1 MTDDGKITLMIV
13 DDHPMVREG
22 LAAMLESERD
32 FSVSALAATGEEAV
46 AIGKM
51 SKPDVVMSDIRMP
64 GIDGFGV
71 LAKLKEIHPDIRVLL
86 MAGMPLKEEENRA
99 REEGAK
105 GYLPKNVDQD
115 RLVAAIRSIAAGET
129 EFVCEEFQAA
139 PSTLTARELD
149 VLREVAS
156 GKQRDAI
163 AATLGI
169 GPESV
174 KTHLKGIMTKLN
186 CPNATSAVSRAY
198 ELGILRA

>member
-1 MTDDGKITLMIV
+1 MISLMIV

-32 FSVSALAATGEEAV
+32 FVVNALAATGEEAV
-46 AIGKM
+46 AIGRM
-51 SKPDVVMSDIRMP
+51 AKPDVVLSDIRMP

-71 LAKLKEIHPDIRVLL
+71 LAKLKEVHPDVRVLL
-86 MAGMPLKEEENRA
+86 MAGMPLKEEEARA

-115 RLVAAIRSIAAGET
+115 RLVEAIRAIAADT
-129 EFVCEEFQAA
+129 PAFICEEFQAA

-149 VLREVAS
+149 VLRLVAK
-156 GKQRDAI
+156 GNQRAAI

-169 GPESV
+169 GEESV
-174 KTHLKGIMTKLN
+174 KTHLKGIMTKLD

-198 ELGILRA
+198 ERGILRA

>member
-1 MTDDGKITLMIV
+1 MISLMIV

-22 LAAMLESERD
+22 LAAMLESEHD
-32 FSVSALAATGEEAV
+32 FVVSALAATGEEAI

-51 SKPDVVMSDIRMP
+51 AKPDIVMSDIRMP
-64 GIDGFGV
+64 GMDGFGV
-71 LAKLKEIHPDIRVLL
+71 LERLKEIHPDIRVLL
-86 MAGMPLKEEENRA
+86 MAGMPLKEEEARA

-115 RLVAAIRSIAAGET
+115 RLVAALRAIAADT
-129 EFVCEEFQAA
+129 PAFICDEFQTA

-149 VLREVAS
+149 VLRLVAK
-156 GKQRDAI
+156 GNQRDAI
-163 AATLGI
+163 AASLGI
-169 GPESV
+169 GGESV
-174 KTHLKGIMTKLN
+174 KTHLKGIMTKLG

>member
-1 MTDDGKITLMIV
+1 
-13 DDHPMVREG
+13 
-22 LAAMLESERD
+22 
-32 FSVSALAATGEEAV
+32 
-46 AIGKM
+46 
-51 SKPDVVMSDIRMP
+51 MP

-71 LAKLKEIHPDIRVLL
+71 LAKLKESYPDIRVLL
-86 MAGMPLKEEENRA
+86 MAGMPLKEEESRA

-115 RLVAAIRSIAAGET
+115 CLVAAIRTIAAGESG
-129 EFVCEEFQAA
+129 FVCEEFQAA

-149 VLREVAS
+149 VLKEVAS

-163 AATLGI
+163 AASLGI
-169 GPESV
+169 GAESV
-174 KTHLKGIMTKLN
+174 KTHLKGIMTKLG

>member
-1 MTDDGKITLMIV
+1 MISLMIV

-32 FSVSALAATGEEAV
+32 FVVSALAATGEEAV

>member
-1 MTDDGKITLMIV
+1 MISLMIV

-32 FSVSALAATGEEAV
+32 FVVSALVATGEEAV

>member
-1 MTDDGKITLMIV
+1 MISLMIV

-32 FSVSALAATGEEAV
+32 FVVSALAATGEEAV

-115 RLVAAIRSIAAGET
+115 RLVSAIRSIAAGEAD
-129 EFVCEEFQAA
+129 FVCEEFQAA

-169 GPESV
+169 GSESV
-174 KTHLKGIMTKLN
+174 KTHLKGIMSKLN

>member
-1 MTDDGKITLMIV
+1 MISLMIV

-32 FSVSALAATGEEAV
+32 FVVSALAATGEEAV

-51 SKPDVVMSDIRMP
+51 AKPDIVMSDIRMP

-86 MAGMPLKEEENRA
+86 MAGMPLKEEESRA

-115 RLVAAIRSIAAGET
+115 RLVAALRAIAADT
-129 EFVCEEFQAA
+129 QEFICEEFQAA

-149 VLREVAS
+149 VLRLVAK
-156 GKQRDAI
+156 GNQREAI
-163 AATLGI
+163 AASLGI
-169 GPESV
+169 GSESV

>member
-1 MTDDGKITLMIV
+1 MISLMIV

-22 LAAMLESERD
+22 LAAMLESEKD
-32 FSVSALAATGEEAV
+32 FTVTALAASGEEAV

-51 SKPDVVMSDIRMP
+51 SKPDVILSDIRMP
-64 GIDGFGV
+64 GFDGFET
-71 LAKLKEIHPDIRVLL
+71 LARLKAVHPDIRVLL
-86 MAGMPLKEEENRA
+86 LAGMPLKEEEARA

-105 GYLPKNVDQD
+105 GYLPKSVDQD
-115 RLVAAIRSIAAGET
+115 RLTAAIRAIAADSS
-129 EFVCEEFQAA
+129 EFVCESFAAA

-149 VLREVAS
+149 VLKLVAQ
-156 GKQRDAI
+156 GKQREAI
-163 AATLGI
+163 ATALGI
-169 GPESV
+169 GSESV

>member
-1 MTDDGKITLMIV
+1 MTSIMIV

-22 LAAMLESERD
+22 LAAMLESEHD

-46 AIGKM
+46 AIAGL
-51 SKPDVVMSDIRMP
+51 SKPDVVLSDIRMP

-71 LAKLKEIHPDIRVLL
+71 LAKLREIHPDIRVLL
-86 MAGMPLKEEENRA
+86 MAGMPLKEEEARA

-105 GYLPKNVDQD
+105 GYLPK
-115 RLVAAIRSIAAGET
+115 
-129 EFVCEEFQAA
+129 
-139 PSTLTARELD
+139 RELD
-149 VLREVAS
+149 VLKEVAS

-163 AATLGI
+163 AASLGI
-169 GPESV
+169 GAESV
-174 KTHLKGIMTKLN
+174 KTHLKGIMTKLG

>member
-1 MTDDGKITLMIV
+1 MTSLMIV

-32 FSVSALAATGEEAV
+32 FVVSALAATGEEAV

-115 RLVAAIRSIAAGET
+115 RLVAAIRSIAAGEA

>member
-1 MTDDGKITLMIV
+1 MISIMIV

-46 AIGKM
+46 AIGGM
-51 SKPDVVMSDIRMP
+51 SKPDIVLSDIRMP

-71 LAKLKEIHPDIRVLL
+71 LAKLKAQHPVIRVLL
-86 MAGMPLKEEENRA
+86 MAGMPLKEEEARA

-115 RLVAAIRSIAAGET
+115 RLVAAIRAIAAGGQD
-129 EFVCEEFQAA
+129 FICEEFQAA

-149 VLREVAS
+149 VLKEVAS

-163 AATLGI
+163 AASLGI
-169 GPESV
+169 GAESV
-174 KTHLKGIMTKLN
+174 KTHLKGIMTKLG

>member
-1 MTDDGKITLMIV
+1 MTSLMIV

-32 FSVSALAATGEEAV
+32 FVVSALAATGEEAV

>member
-1 MTDDGKITLMIV
+1 MISLMIV

-32 FSVSALAATGEEAV
+32 FTVSALAATGEEAV
-46 AIGKM
+46 AIGRM
-51 SKPDVVMSDIRMP
+51 SRPDVVMSDIRMP
-64 GIDGFGV
+64 GMDGFGV
-71 LAKLKEIHPDIRVLL
+71 LAKLRELRPDVRVLL
-86 MAGMPLKEEENRA
+86 MAGMPLKEEEERA
-99 REEGAK
+99 REEGAR

-115 RLVAAIRSIAAGET
+115 RLVAALRAIAADEAD
-129 EFVCEEFQAA
+129 FVCEEFQSA

-149 VLREVAS
+149 VLRLVAK
-156 GKQRDAI
+156 GNQRAAI

-169 GPESV
+169 GEESV
-174 KTHLKGIMTKLN
+174 KTHLKGIMTKFN

>member
-1 MTDDGKITLMIV
+1 MISLMIV

-32 FSVSALAATGEEAV
+32 FTVSALAATGEEAI

-115 RLVAAIRSIAAGET
+115 RLVAAIRSIAADEPG
-129 EFVCEEFQAA
+129 FVCEEFQAA

>member
-1 MTDDGKITLMIV
+1 
-13 DDHPMVREG
+13 
-22 LAAMLESERD
+22 
-32 FSVSALAATGEEAV
+32 
-46 AIGKM
+46 
-51 SKPDVVMSDIRMP
+51 MP

-71 LAKLKEIHPDIRVLL
+71 LAKLKESHPDIRVLL
-86 MAGMPLKEEENRA
+86 MVGMPLKEEEARA

-115 RLVAAIRSIAAGET
+115 RLVAAIRTIAAGGPG
-129 EFVCEEFQAA
+129 FVCEEFQAA

-163 AATLGI
+163 AASLGI
-169 GPESV
+169 GAESV
-174 KTHLKGIMTKLN
+174 KTHLKGIMTKLS

>member
-1 MTDDGKITLMIV
+1 MISLMIV

-32 FSVSALAATGEEAV
+32 FAVSALAATGEEAV
-46 AIGKM
+46 ANAGRA
-51 SKPDVVMSDIRMP
+51 KPDVVLCDIRMP

-71 LAKLKEIHPDIRVLL
+71 LAKLKKMHPDIRVLL
-86 MAGMPLKEEENRA
+86 MAGMPLKEEEVRA

-115 RLVAAIRSIAAGET
+115 RLVAALRAIAADMHG
-129 EFVCEEFQAA
+129 FVCEEFQSA

-149 VLREVAS
+149 VLKEVAS

-163 AATLGI
+163 AASLGI
-169 GPESV
+169 GAESV
-174 KTHLKGIMTKLN
+174 KTHLKGIMTKLG
-186 CPNATSAVSRAY
+186 CPNATNAVSRAY

>member
-1 MTDDGKITLMIV
+1 MISLMIV

-32 FSVSALAATGEEAV
+32 FVVSALAATGEEAV

-115 RLVAAIRSIAAGET
+115 RLVSAIRSIAAGEA

>member
-1 MTDDGKITLMIV
+1 MISLMIV

-32 FSVSALAATGEEAV
+32 FVVSALAATGEEAV

-115 RLVAAIRSIAAGET
+115 RLVAAIRSIAAGEAD
-129 EFVCEEFQAA
+129 FVCEEFTSAKS
-139 PSTLTARELD
+139 PLSGRELE
-149 VLREVAS
+149 VLKLLAAGR
-156 GKQRDAI
+156 QRDEI
-163 AATLGI
+163 AAALGI
-169 GPESV
+169 GAESV
-174 KTHLKGIMTKLN
+174 KTHLKGIMNKLD
-186 CPNATSAVSRAY
+186 CPNAPSSVSKAY
-198 ELGILRA
+198 ELGILRP

>member
-1 MTDDGKITLMIV
+1 MISLMIV

-32 FSVSALAATGEEAV
+32 FVVSALAATGEEAV

-115 RLVAAIRSIAAGET
+115 RLVAAIRSIAADEA

>member
-1 MTDDGKITLMIV
+1 MISIMIV

-46 AIGKM
+46 AIGRM
-51 SKPDVVMSDIRMP
+51 AKPDIVLSDIRMP

-71 LAKLKEIHPDIRVLL
+71 LAKLKAQHPDIRVLL
-86 MAGMPLKEEENRA
+86 MAGMPLKEEEARA

-115 RLVAAIRSIAAGET
+115 RLVAAIRAIAADET
-129 EFVCEEFQAA
+129 GFVCEEFEAA

-149 VLREVAS
+149 VLKLVAK
-156 GKQRDAI
+156 GNQRDAI
-163 AATLGI
+163 AAALGI
-169 GPESV
+169 GAESV
-174 KTHLKGIMTKLN
+174 KTHLKGIMTKLG

>member
-1 MTDDGKITLMIV
+1 MISLMIV

-32 FSVSALAATGEEAV
+32 FVVSALAATGEEAV

-105 GYLPKNVDQD
+105 CYLPKNVDQD
-115 RLVAAIRSIAAGET
+115 RLVSAIRSIAAGET

>member
-1 MTDDGKITLMIV
+1 MISLMIV

-22 LAAMLESERD
+22 LAAMLESEQD
-32 FSVSALAATGEEAV
+32 FVVSALAATGEEAV

-71 LAKLKEIHPDIRVLL
+71 LARLKEIHPDIRVLL